1 MTHLWVR
8 AEQRDNEKRVGITPK
23 GAAML
28 VKNGFKVTVEKSISR
43 IIPIDGYVRAGC
55 EIVNENSW
63 PYAPNDAI
71 SSKYNFKSKSSSTVH
86 TLF

>member
-43 IIPIDGYVRAGC
+43 ILPIDGYIRAGC
-55 EIVNENSW
+55 KIAKENSW

-71 SSKYNFKSKSSSTVH
+71 IFGLSLDLSR
-86 TLF
+86 